1 MSGEQRPPSEFW
13 TRLRGHPAFQAAMV
27 FAGASWLALQA
38 ADVFGLAT
46 ETVRLV
52 GGLLVAVLL
61 LLVGYALFAVLRH
74 ERPGAGGAVARVRAR
89 TAALVAAVLLVLGTG
104 AWFARP
110 YVMPPVRPGAEV
122 IAVLPFNAT
131 GPGVD
136 LLGEGMVDLLSANL
150 NEVGLL
156 RTINPRTTL
165 HQFGEVAGG
174 GSVDL
179 AGQLRVGRNV
189 GAGSVLI
196 GSVFSTGSEV
206 RITAELYATESGSII
221 AKAQES
227 GRPDS
232 VLALVDQLS
241 IELMQ
246 DIWRAR
252 APLPALRVSAIT
264 STSIPA
270 IKAYLR
276 GEQFYRRV
284 LWDSAAA
291 AFEEAVQH
299 DSTFALAHFRLGET
313 YGWRESLGSAQ
324 AQEHSDRAARFAER
338 LPARER
344 ALIVAHQLHEQGR
357 VESIDSLQTY
367 VSRFPDDVAGHYL
380 LADARFHAGDVLG
393 LDLPSLLGGFERVHE
408 LDSSFAPNYAH
419 LIELTILT
427 DDSARFRR
435 FLAEYR
441 EISPGEAEMYEAAGL
456 MRWGAPD
463 SALALLGRVLRAEAT
478 PRPAVIG
485 RLSTTSTLRTFAE
498 TDLEFGLATLD
509 TLAAATVSTQLRN
522 VAIGSKT
529 TLLGSFGRMTEASRA
544 AEPLRAQNV
553 SLSLNFSLPLIFSGY
568 APDDLFAAE
577 RRALA
582 DAAERPSAAYWL
594 GIRALMLGDPAAAQR
609 HIAVARSDTSRD
621 AHPLMIDALD
631 GWLTVTR
638 GDTLGGIGAMKDALL
653 ELGYEPRVLGPSSPL
668 RVALAILQLSQ
679 PATRAEGIRRLEK
692 VLLQDPG
699 TLPYVAAPLAE
710 AYVAEGRTA
719 DAALMYER
727 FIDLWKNA
735 DPTQRPRVDAA
746 RAALQRLVGER
757 TG

>member
-1 MSGEQRPPSEFW
+1 MSDEQRTQSEFW
-13 TRLRGHPAFQAAMV
+13 SRLRAHPAFQAAVV
-27 FAGASWLALQA
+27 FAGGSWLALQA

-46 ETVRLV
+46 DTVRVL
-52 GGLLVAVLL
+52 GGLLVAVLV
-61 LLVGYALFAVLRH
+61 LLVGFSLFAVLRH
-74 ERPGAGGAVARVRAR
+74 DRPAVSVSVARVRAR
-89 TAALVAAVLLVLGTG
+89 TAGLIAAALLVLGTG

-110 YVMPPVRPGAEV
+110 YVMPPLRPGAEV

-131 GPGVD
+131 GPGVE
-136 LLGEGMVDLLSANL
+136 LLGEGLVDLLSANL

-165 HQFGEVAGG
+165 HQFDEVAGG
-174 GSVDL
+174 GSIDL

-291 AFEEAVQH
+291 AFEEAVTH

-313 YGWRESLGSAQ
+313 FGWRESLGSAQ

-357 VESIDSLQTY
+357 VEAIDSLQTY

-380 LADARFHAGDVLG
+380 LADARFHAGD
-393 LDLPSLLGGFERVHE
+393 LLGIELPALLDGFERVHE
-408 LDSSFAPNYAH
+408 LDPSFAPNYAH
-419 LIELTILT
+419 LIELAILV
-427 DDSARFRR
+427 DDSARFHG
-435 FLAEYR
+435 FLADYR
-441 EISPGEAEMYEAAGL
+441 EISAGEAEMYEAAGRI
-456 MRWGAPD
+456 RWGAPD
-463 SALALLGRVLRAEAT
+463 SALALLGRVLRAET
-478 PRPAVIG
+478 PPRPPVIG

-498 TDLEFGLATLD
+498 TDLEFGLAALD
-509 TLAAATVSTQLRN
+509 TLAAATASTQLRN
-522 VAIGSKT
+522 AAIGSKT
-529 TLLGSFGRMTEASRA
+529 TLLGSFGRMVDADRA

-553 SLSLNFSLPLIFSGY
+553 NLSLNFSLPLIFSGY
-568 APDDLFAAE
+568 APDELFAAE
-577 RRALA
+577 RRALI

-594 GIRALMLGDPAAAQR
+594 AIRALMLGDTAAARR
-609 HIAVARSDTSRD
+609 HIAVARTDTSQSGN
-621 AHPLMIDALD
+621 PLMVDAVE
-631 GWLTVTR
+631 GWLTVAR
-638 GDTLGGIGAMKDALL
+638 GDTLGGIRALKTALL

-668 RVALAILQLSQ
+668 RVALAILQLTQ
-679 PATRAEGIRRLEK
+679 PATRTEGIRRLEAR
-692 VLLQDPG
+692 LLQDPG
-699 TLPYVAAPLAE
+699 AFPYVAAPLAE
-710 AYVAEGRTA
+710 AYIADGRTQ
-719 DAALMYER
+719 DAILLYQR
-727 FIDLWKNA
+727 FLELWQDA
-735 DPTQRPRVDAA
+735 DPGQQPRVDAA
-746 RAALQRLVGER
+746 RAALERLVGER
-757 TG
+757 AS